1 MAFAFAAPSTP
12 PTAAPIP
19 VLDSPTLRELQPAI
33 SVLDSPEPSRSVWQ
47 PMISAMDSPEPPR
60 SVWQPMISAMDSPEP
75 PRSSWQP
82 MISAM
87 DSPEPPRSSWQPM
100 ISAMDSPEPLRSPSV
115 EDWTHRFSEND
126 WGHWIDVFG
135 ETVQETMQEP
145 FSLQDS
151 PRTQHLKSAVQSQF
165 FAMSLVHS
173 SRDNSVQD

>member
-12 PTAAPIP
+12 PTTAPIP

-33 SVLDSPEPSRSVWQ
+33 SVLDSPEPSLWQ

-60 SVWQPMISAMDSPEP
+60 SV
-75 PRSSWQP
+75 WQP

>member
-1 MAFAFAAPSTP
+1 
-12 PTAAPIP
+12 
-19 VLDSPTLRELQPAI
+19 
-33 SVLDSPEPSRSVWQ
+33 
-47 PMISAMDSPEPPR
+47 
-60 SVWQPMISAMDSPEP
+60 
-75 PRSSWQP
+75 
-82 MISAM
+82 
-87 DSPEPPRSSWQPM
+87 M

-115 EDWTHRFSEND
+115 DRNEKQEDWTHRFSEKN